1 MCGRYAL
8 FADQEKIEETF
19 GIQSEDFSIFASNYN
34 AAPGTDLP
42 VVLVGKGN
50 VRKIGRLRWG
60 LIPSWAEDSSIG
72 SNMINARCETLTE
85 KPSFKKP
92 FQRHRCLIPANGF
105 FEWQHLGKAKI
116 PYFARCL
123 DQEVVGFAGL
133 FDKWEKGDEVIYS
146 FTIITTPAN
155 SLLKPLHDRMPA
167 ILRPESYQRWL
178 DPLYSNVDELSPL
191 LVPYPTEKMAVY
203 RVSDAVNS
211 AANNSSELVRPLI

>member
-19 GIQSEDFSIFASNYN
+19 GIQSDDFSIYTSNYN
-34 AAPGTDLP
+34 AAPGTELP

-50 VRKIGRLRWG
+50 NRKIGRLRWG
-60 LIPSWAEDSSIG
+60 LVPSWAEDLTIG
-72 SNMINARCETLTE
+72 NSMINARSETLTE

-92 FQRHRCLIPANGF
+92 FQRHRCLIPASGF
-105 FEWQHLGKAKI
+105 YEWQNLGKTKI
-116 PYFARCL
+116 PYFARTL

-133 FDKWEKGDEVIYS
+133 FDKWDHGDEPLYT

-167 ILRPESYQRWL
+167 IIRPEAYQQWL
-178 DPLYSNVDELSPL
+178 DPLNSNVDQLQPL

-203 RVSDAVNS
+203 RVSDEVNRAS
-211 AANNSSELVRPLI
+211 NNNADLVRPLV